1 MESAQFQ
8 FALPELNLNVS
19 QIESV
24 IGYKQGESQELISD
38 LISEALKESEAI
50 CNIKAEYRI
59 FPDIHFNDIE
69 KRIEINHLVFQIKKI
84 VYGHIK
90 KSDSIAVFLCTAG
103 EGIGIRSKK
112 AMKEGDL
119 LTGYIYDVIGSE
131 IVESA
136 ADLMQNELEKIVISS
151 DKKITNRYSPGYCG
165 WDVAEQHKLF
175 QLVTDNFCGI
185 RLTESAL
192 MDPIKSVSGIIGI
205 GENVRFNPYTCN
217 LCDIKNCIYRN
228 AREKNQNQVLIT

>member
-1 MESAQFQ
+1 MKSAQFQ
-8 FALPELNLNVS
+8 FDFPELNLNVS

-24 IGYKQGESQELISD
+24 IGYKQGESQETISD
-38 LISEALKESEAI
+38 LISEVLKESEAI

-59 FPDIHFNDIE
+59 LPDIHFNDIE
-69 KRIEINHLVFQIKKI
+69 KTIEINHLVFQIKKI
-84 VYGHIK
+84 VYGLIK

-103 EGIGIRSKK
+103 EGIGIRSRK
-112 AMKEGDL
+112 AMREGDL

-136 ADLMQNELEKIVISS
+136 TDLMQNELEKTVISS
-151 DKKITNRYSPGYCG
+151 GKKITNRYSPGYCG

-175 QLVTDNFCGI
+175 QLVPGNFCGI

-217 LCDIKNCIYRN
+217 LCDIKNCLHRN
-228 AREKNQNQVLIT
+228 AREKEKPEIIF

>member
-1 MESAQFQ
+1 MKSAKFQ
-8 FALPELNLNVS
+8 FALPELNLNIS

-24 IGYKQGESQELISD
+24 MGYKQGESQETISD
-38 LISEALKESEAI
+38 LISEVLKETEAI

-59 FPDIHFNDIE
+59 LSDIHFNDTE
-69 KRIEINHLVFQIKKI
+69 KTIEINHLVFQIKKI
-84 VYGHIK
+84 VYGLLK

-136 ADLMQNELEKIVISS
+136 ADLMQNEFEKTVISS
-151 DKKITNRYSPGYCG
+151 GKKITNRYSPGYCG

-175 QLVTDNFCGI
+175 QLIPSNFCGI

-217 LCDIKNCIYRN
+217 ICDIKTCIYRN
-228 AREKNQNQVLIT
+228 AREKMKSKI

>member
-1 MESAQFQ
+1 MKSAQFQ
-8 FALPELNLNVS
+8 FALPELNLNFS

-24 IGYKQGESQELISD
+24 MGYKQGESQKHISD
-38 LISEALKESEAI
+38 LISEVLKETEAI

-59 FPDIHFNDIE
+59 FSGIHFNDTE
-69 KRIEINHLVFQIKKI
+69 KTVEINHLVFQIKKI
-84 VYGHIK
+84 VYGLIK

-136 ADLMQNELEKIVISS
+136 ADLMQNELEKTVLSS
-151 DKKITNRYSPGYCG
+151 GKKITNRYSPGYCG
-165 WDVAEQHKLF
+165 WNVADQHKLF
-175 QLVTDNFCGI
+175 QLVPSNFCGI

-217 LCDIKNCIYRN
+217 LCDIKTCIYRN
-228 AREKNQNQVLIT
+228 AREKIKPKIKL

>member
-1 MESAQFQ
+1 MESTHFQ
-8 FALPELNLNVS
+8 FALSELNLNVS

-24 IGYKQGESQELISD
+24 MGYKQGESQETISD
-38 LISEALKESEAI
+38 LISEVLKETEAI

-59 FPDIHFNDIE
+59 LSDIQFNDVE
-69 KRIEINHLVFQIKKI
+69 KTIEINHLVFQIKKI
-84 VYGHIK
+84 VYGLIK

-136 ADLMQNELEKIVISS
+136 ADLMQNELEKTVISS
-151 DKKITNRYSPGYCG
+151 GKKITNRYSPGYCG

-175 QLVTDNFCGI
+175 QLVSSNFCGI
-185 RLTESAL
+185 RLIESAL
-192 MDPIKSVSGIIGI
+192 MYPIKSVSGIIGI
-205 GENVRFNPYTCN
+205 GENVKFNLYTCD
-217 LCDIKNCIYRN
+217 LCKSKNCIYRN
-228 AREKNQNQVLIT
+228 LRKKEKPKIKV

>member
-1 MESAQFQ
+1 MESTHFQ
-8 FALPELNLNVS
+8 FALSELNLNVS

-24 IGYKQGESQELISD
+24 MGYKQGESQETISD
-38 LISEALKESEAI
+38 LISEVLKETGAI

-59 FPDIHFNDIE
+59 LSDIQFNDVE
-69 KRIEINHLVFQIKKI
+69 KTIEINHLVFQIKKI
-84 VYGHIK
+84 VYGLIK

-136 ADLMQNELEKIVISS
+136 ADLMQNELEKTVISS
-151 DKKITNRYSPGYCG
+151 GKKITNRYSPGYCG
-165 WDVAEQHKLF
+165 WDVTEQHKLF
-175 QLVTDNFCGI
+175 ELVPSNFCGI

-217 LCDIKNCIYRN
+217 LCDNKNCIYGN
-228 AREKNQNQVLIT
+228 AREKN